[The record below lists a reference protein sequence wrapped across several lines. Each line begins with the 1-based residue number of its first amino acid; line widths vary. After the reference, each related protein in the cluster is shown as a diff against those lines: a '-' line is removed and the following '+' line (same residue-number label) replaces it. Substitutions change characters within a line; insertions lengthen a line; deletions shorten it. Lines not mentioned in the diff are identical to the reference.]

1 MTSMTDET
9 TPTLVTLRSYQ
20 VGFGDCFLLSFRY
33 GDHEGAESRHV
44 LIDFGTTGIPRSSSH
59 TMEDIAKEIKDVTDG
74 KLCAVV
80 ATHRHADHISGFA
93 GKSGKIIAGLKPDLV
108 LQPWTEDPDAQAD
121 ATAPL
126 ASFAGS
132 KGFVAGLNRMHA
144 VSSLALQEIATLG
157 AASKTVREQLGF
169 LGRENLKNLK
179 AVANLQ
185 AMGGEHRY
193 LSYGQPSGLEE
204 VLPGVKVR
212 VLGPPTVE
220 QYPEVEKQRVEDEA
234 EFWHLQAVAGGHS
247 ASKTLKPLFRRK
259 HRASKDVLPFETRW
273 FLPRLEAIRGEQ
285 LLEIVR
291 ILDRAMNNT
300 SLILL
305 FEVGSRKL
313 LFPGDAQ
320 IENWTYALKKAPDS
334 QEVCELLAQ
343 VDLYKVGHHGSLNAT
358 PKSLWK
364 LFAKKGAEGPEGR
377 LRTVMSTMGDKHGSE
392 ARDTEVPRRKLVEEL
407 KAQSEHFS
415 TQTLKGRTRC
425 EPLEIP
431 VV

>member
-1 MTSMTDET
+1 MSE
-9 TPTLVTLRSYQ
+9 TPTLITLRSYQ

-33 GDHEGAESRHV
+33 GEAGARSRHV
-44 LIDFGTTGIPRSSSH
+44 LIDFGTTGMPKSSSH
-59 TMEDIAKEIKDVTDG
+59 NMEDVARDIKKVTKG
-74 KLCAVV
+74 KLSAVV

-93 GKSGKIIAGLKPDLV
+93 GKPGKIIAGLKPDLV
-108 LQPWTEDPDAQAD
+108 LQPWTEDPEVQPD
-121 ATAPL
+121 ATAPP

-132 KGFVAGLNRMHA
+132 KGFAAGLNRMHA
-144 VSSLALQEIATLG
+144 VSSLALQEIPTLK
-157 AASKTVREQLGF
+157 AASKTVRDQLGF
-169 LGRENLKNLK
+169 LGRDNLKNLK
-179 AVANLQ
+179 AIENLQ
-185 AMGGEHRY
+185 AMGGERRY
-193 LSYGQPSGLEE
+193 LAYGQPTGLED
-204 VLPGVKVR
+204 VLPGVRVR

-220 QYPEVEKQRVEDEA
+220 QFPEVEKQRAEDEA
-234 EFWHLQAVAGGHS
+234 EFWHLQAVAGRHS
-247 ASKTLKPLFRRK
+247 ASTTLKPLFGRR
-259 HRASKDVLPFETRW
+259 HRASKDDVLPFETRW

-291 ILDRAMNNT
+291 ILDRALNNT

-320 IENWTYALKKAPDS
+320 IENWTYALKKAPDC

-364 LFAKKGAEGPEGR
+364 LFAKKGGEGAEGR
-377 LRTVMSTMGDKHGSE
+377 LLTVMSTLGDKHGSE

-415 TQTLKGRTRC
+415 TQTLKGKKLC
-425 EPLEIP
+425 EPREIP